1 MQLGKQNN
9 NHVAIDN
16 CKKQVKHLI
25 PVRSPKELHLGW
37 MHLMS

>member
-1 MQLGKQNN
+1 VQLGKQNN

-16 CKKQVKHLI
+16 CKKQVKRLI